1 MLTILIFSDILLTER
16 GVAMNGSIPKIC
28 PACGKNMHVRLLCC
42 PSCSTEVQGNFPLD
56 RYQSLTEEQLQFLEI
71 FLRCRGNLKDVGTE
85 LGISYPTAR
94 NRLDTL
100 LTALGFLAQ
109 NEEKIKRLEVLERLK
124 NGEITT
130 DEALTLLQKGENN
143 HV

>member
-1 MLTILIFSDILLTER
+1 
-16 GVAMNGSIPKIC
+16 MNGSIPKVC
-28 PACGKNMHVRLLCC
+28 PACGKNMHVRLLSC
-42 PSCSTEVQGNFPLD
+42 PSCSTEIQGDFPLD
-56 RYQSLTEEQLQFLEI
+56 RYQSLTEEQLQFLET

-94 NRLDTL
+94 NRLDTML
-100 LTALGFLAQ
+100 AALGFLAQ
-109 NEEKIKRLEVLERLK
+109 NEEKVKRLAVLERLK